1 MLVGATVVTATL
13 VALLAIPIALQFD
26 LSWHGKL
33 TQRLEVI
40 WAFGLIR
47 GKLAPPARRVSADA
61 RAGRAPRV
69 QPAARGNKRAG
80 VLRALRFRP
89 FRRRITRFVGELWH
103 AIGKQDVK
111 LAVRV
116 GLGDPADTGR
126 LWALLGPCAG
136 LLGRVP
142 DIAVAVEP
150 EFQHA
155 TLEVDSSGVLR
166 LVPLRVVAIVAAL
179 AASPSF
185 WRGIR
190 RMRR

>member
-1 MLVGATVVTATL
+1 MLLGATVAMALV
-13 VALLAIPIALQFD
+13 VALLAIPVALRFD
-26 LSWHGKL
+26 LSWHGTL
-33 TQRLEVI
+33 TQHFEVI
-40 WAFGLIR
+40 WAFGLVR
-47 GKLAPPARRVSADA
+47 GKLAPPAARASADG
-61 RAGRAPRV
+61 RAGRARRT
-69 QPAARGNKRAG
+69 QSAARPSKRAG

-89 FRRRITRFVGELWH
+89 FRRRILRFVGALWH
-103 AIGKQDVK
+103 AIGKEDVR

-136 LLGRVP
+136 LLERVP
-142 DIAVAVEP
+142 DIAIGVEP

-155 TLEVDSSGVLR
+155 TLEVDSSGALR
-166 LVPLRVVAIVAAL
+166 LVPLRLLAIVVAL

-190 RMRR
+190 LLRR

>member
-1 MLVGATVVTATL
+1 MLLGATIVTATL

-33 TQRLEVI
+33 TQRCDVI
-40 WAFGLIR
+40 WAFGLVR
-47 GKLAPPARRVSADA
+47 GTLTPPAARASADGRSGRARRVPSA
-61 RAGRAPRV
+61 APR
-69 QPAARGNKRAG
+69 NKRAG

-89 FRRRITRFVGELWH
+89 FRRRIMRFVGELWH
-103 AIGKQDVK
+103 AIGKQDVR

-150 EFQHA
+150 EFQDA

-166 LVPLRVVAIVAAL
+166 LVPLRVVAIVVAL

-185 WRGIR
+185 WQGIR
-190 RMRR
+190 IMRR